1 MSEMLSR
8 KVGEMEYDGLV
19 IGTAPDVQVGGRTI
33 RKADKET
40 VYKRG
45 TAFAKS
51 STDNKLVVLG
61 SDAADGETLVADCIL
76 CDDITVKSD
85 EDVTVVVYT
94 AGCFNTNKITVKDG
108 YTMTEKDLDEFRKYS
123 IVLKAAEK

>member
-19 IGTAPDVQVGGRTI
+19 IGTTPDVQVGGRTI
-33 RKADKET
+33 RKADKEA

-45 TAFAKS
+45 TVFARSDK
-51 STDNKLVVLG
+51 DNKLVVLG
-61 SDAADGETLVADCIL
+61 TDAAEGETLVADCIL
-76 CDDITVKSD
+76 CDDITVET
-85 EDVTVVVYT
+85 EDVTAVVYT

-108 YTMTEKDLDEFRKYS
+108 YTMTEKDLDNLRKYS